1 MQVNKALI
9 LFFLVLLPLNS
20 FSQETIARF
29 KYEDAEKAFVAQNY
43 QECIDNLD
51 EAEKL
56 LGRTAPNILHL
67 KILAQYKLFEK
78 NLLKTMKPLKRF
90 AATATPIS
98 PIMTFLD
105 WRKNIGMCTIFPVNC
120 PLLQPQK
127 NLKNKDCNTTKNL
140 KKHQWKGPL
149 HGTIW
154 SLWKVA
160 LS

>member
-56 LGRTAPNILHL
+56 LGKTAPNILHL
-67 KILAQYKLFEK
+67 KILAQYKLIEKDPYGDFE
-78 NLLKTMKPLKRF
+78 LL
-90 AATATPIS
+90 
-98 PIMTFLD
+98 
-105 WRKNIGMCTIFPVNC
+105 
-120 PLLQPQK
+120 
-127 NLKNKDCNTTKNL
+127 
-140 KKHQWKGPL
+140 
-149 HGTIW
+149 
-154 SLWKVA
+154 VA
-160 LS
+160 LHNGCATYLRDYDIAG